1 MPVVLIAV
9 ATVGTIV
16 GVTLTAGVV
25 VFLASQADKYERRY
39 NR

>member
-1 MPVVLIAV
+1 MPVVLIAI
-9 ATVGTIV
+9 ATVGTIA
-16 GVTLTAGVV
+16 GITLTASVL